1 MKIFHPLIFLLS
13 LSSFKASRYANDG
26 KHDTPRGFPNTYPV
40 LPPPNQ
46 ISQRLFQVER
56 LTLAR
61 KAAVLQKPT
70 TLYMTFGQFLD
81 HDISFTP
88 HATCPEKQ

>member
-1 MKIFHPLIFLLS
+1 MILLILLS
-13 LSSFKASRYANDG
+13 LFKASEYANDG
-26 KHDTPRGFPNTYPV
+26 KRDTPRGFPNTYPV

-46 ISQRLFQVER
+46 ISQKLFQVER

-61 KAAVLQKPT
+61 KGAIVQKPT

>member
-1 MKIFHPLIFLLS
+1 MIFLILLS
-13 LSSFKASRYANDG
+13 LFKASGYANDG
-26 KHDTPRGFPNTYPV
+26 KRDTPRGFPNTYPV

-56 LTLAR
+56 LSLNRQFAI
-61 KAAVLQKPT
+61 VQKPT

-88 HATCPEKQ
+88 HATCQEKQ